1 MPDAKSLLPGRAFRS
16 EHAQLRPEPHS
27 IASHGPAPM
36 DPLQTTRMR
45 NGVLYAAEW
54 PCCHDP
60 LRLSLGSEDPFYIH
74 NPRVRRARLRTPPPG
89 WARPPRAPS
98 ACASPA
104 RGEACAQRTSPL
116 PATPPAARALRRARA
131 RGCLAAQAHECV
143 LPSTPHPRRPH
154 LLSQPLRC
162 VLCLRASLPLATPQR
177 WQGVLH
183 ARVHPS
189 FVISYLPVNSP
200 RTASAQPPAHTH
212 AHRSLASLALR
223 PRRSTPAAPPPPAT
237 ERRAPRPPLAPRPHT
252 RVASPRPSARACP
265 FLHAAPP
272 QTLDLEHR
280 RSPLLHVLYSTPTR
294 PFSPPPLQHSTLPK
308 PWT

>member
-1 MPDAKSLLPGRAFRS
+1 MVPKIRFTFTTHAFGARGCAHPHPG
-16 EHAQLRPEPHS
+16 
-27 IASHGPAPM
+27 G
-36 DPLQTTRMR
+36 
-45 NGVLYAAEW
+45 
-54 PCCHDP
+54 
-60 LRLSLGSEDPFYIH
+60 
-74 NPRVRRARLRTPPPG
+74 RVRRARRVRAPPPRAG
-89 WARPPRAPS
+89 RRAPNAHPPSQQPLPPHARPPRA
-98 ACASPA
+98 
-104 RGEACAQRTSPL
+104 
-116 PATPPAARALRRARA
+116 RAGL
-131 RGCLAAQAHECV
+131 
-143 LPSTPHPRRPH
+143 PRRPSARVCPSLH
-154 LLSQPLRC
+154 AAPRRPYLLSQPLRC
-162 VLCLRASLPLATPQR
+162 VLFLRASLPLATPQR

-280 RSPLLHVLYSTPTR
+280 RSPLLYVLYSTPTR

>member
-1 MPDAKSLLPGRAFRS
+1 MVPKIRFTFSQPTRSARAVA
-16 EHAQLRPEPHS
+16 HTP
-27 IASHGPAPM
+27 
-36 DPLQTTRMR
+36 TRV
-45 NGVLYAAEW
+45 GA
-54 PCCHDP
+54 
-60 LRLSLGSEDPFYIH
+60 
-74 NPRVRRARLRTPPPG
+74 
-89 WARPPRAPS
+89 
-98 ACASPA
+98 
-104 RGEACAQRTSPL
+104 
-116 PATPPAARALRRARA
+116 PAARAECVRLPRARGGVRPTHIPPPSNPSRRTRVRRARA

-280 RSPLLHVLYSTPTR
+280 RSPLLYVLYSTPTPTR